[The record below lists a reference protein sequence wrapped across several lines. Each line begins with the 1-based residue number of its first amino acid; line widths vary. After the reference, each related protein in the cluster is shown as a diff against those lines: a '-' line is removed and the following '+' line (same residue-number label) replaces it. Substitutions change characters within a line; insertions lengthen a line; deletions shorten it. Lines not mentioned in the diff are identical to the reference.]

1 MLREVFR
8 STKTLANEL
17 FVDWSMEDHPEQL
30 ACYKEAISAEIG
42 SWSQH
47 CLFFTQCAASV
58 QGSNDIYKAVGCGSR
73 KQDRERAALLAVSM
87 TMPEE
92 KPEPAPEPPTSATE
106 EAPAAEGDLDSALTA
121 VKKALEAGMAPP
133 EPLPAEPPA
142 KRLMLAK
149 AKPLPQPKRRPLF
162 MGAPLAHMGMA
173 GPAKQLCD
181 NILARMNDQPVPEP
195 LVPPPPPLI
204 TWSVASPRK
213 RPWTLDASGVLP
225 EWLTLPQLP
234 DAFGPMLRAAVG
246 ACGFDPGGKVQDVTV
261 EVDQINFS
269 QNSCGSRFSDGRQF
283 EELMYMLHKGHGGI
297 TATLAGLGF
306 VDPFVVAWR
315 EPDDD
320 GGAPVEA
327 FQVQC
332 QSEEEPSLADGFCG
346 CSFFSVLLPPET
358 RSHGFEGFQ
367 PGSGPYKVEVRA
379 VNRAKLWSDASEVE
393 VITAFLPPP
402 APVQLAARL
411 LPGWASR
418 TLSPLHFEGTT
429 GLLDFDVVKLEF
441 ISPIE
446 DAAHPIQSYIIH
458 AEEELSEASLEKPGP
473 KQSSLEVAASAVTA
487 DEITRRMILLLTSK
501 PFSFL
506 NIHWLSRGVHVVRG
520 SAVGSVPR
528 DVERERPKPLPEG
541 EVGEFPAGHWG
552 SSEACYG
559 GPAQSKLH
567 TDAKKVE
574 ALFLKYASPEDH
586 TIRPEGIE
594 ELCKDLSISALDPW
608 HEATLL

>member
-1 MLREVFR
+1 MEPTESLEFSEFSDDCKQWTKQIFWLNGEGEPRLCVVFSEGLVEVFR

-87 TMPEE
+87 TMFIRKQESCPGWGDVIQAAGWKKHPSRWLECGKPEPEE

-121 VKKALEAGMAPP
+121 VKKALEALEQHSPENAQVKSFMDLLKKEPLLLP
-133 EPLPAEPPA
+133 KEEDTEDDDEYVDVHVEEEEEEPLPAEPPA

-283 EELMYMLHKGHGGI
+283 EELMYMLHKGVYHPYR
-297 TATLAGLGF
+297 TSWLCLECWERSPE
-306 VDPFVVAWR
+306 VYESLNNRRLYCLKKYKEEVKLRDPS
-315 EPDDD
+315 
-320 GGAPVEA
+320 
-327 FQVQC
+327 FQ
-332 QSEEEPSLADGFCG
+332 LFCKI
-346 CSFFSVLLPPET
+346 
-358 RSHGFEGFQ
+358 R
-367 PGSGPYKVEVRA
+367 VR
-379 VNRAKLWSDASEVE
+379 K
-393 VITAFLPPP
+393 
-402 APVQLAARL
+402 L
-411 LPGWASR
+411 LPGIA
-418 TLSPLHFEGTT
+418 
-429 GLLDFDVVKLEF
+429 EF
-441 ISPIE
+441 IQQLLELPPRLRRNQE
-446 DAAHPIQSYIIH
+446 H
-458 AEEELSEASLEKPGP
+458 AIRKVLKHKDSVEPVSMVRVR
-473 KQSSLEVAASAVTA
+473 KQ
-487 DEITRRMILLLTSK
+487 RRL
-501 PFSFL
+501 
-506 NIHWLSRGVHVVRG
+506 
-520 SAVGSVPR
+520 
-528 DVERERPKPLPEG
+528 
-541 EVGEFPAGHWG
+541 
-552 SSEACYG
+552 
-559 GPAQSKLH
+559 
-567 TDAKKVE
+567 
-574 ALFLKYASPEDH
+574 
-586 TIRPEGIE
+586 
-594 ELCKDLSISALDPW
+594 
-608 HEATLL
+608 